1 MSLTKKKFSLRKS
14 RKVQKQ
20 PERNFNLERIVNNN
34 NNNDDDEMI
43 IIPKNKVAEL
53 QDKFTYI
60 NSLVDLRD
68 MFNTDIFNSN
78 DNLIIT
84 KSQFPKEHYYSY
96 FKGPKGTNVHK
107 NTAEA
112 ISADKLWSLLPDAL
126 YKGHVPTRYLRIL
139 QDYLGDIDRVSLSDR
154 SIQIGRPSRR
164 SQATRKR
171 RANMAIKALN
181 RNYNNNNNNNNNNV
195 NNKLAK
201 RRLTRRR
208 ETKHGRTQKQHE
220 RAKRNNAIKKSIS
233 KLLAK

>member
-1 MSLTKKKFSLRKS
+1 MSLTKKKFNLRKS

-20 PERNFNLERIVNNN
+20 PERNFNLERIID
-34 NNNDDDEMI
+34 NNNDNDEMI

-139 QDYLGDIDRVSLSDR
+139 QDFLGDIDRVSLSDR
-154 SIQIGRPSRR
+154 SVQIERPSRR
-164 SQATRKR
+164 R
-171 RANMAIKALN
+171 RPNMAIKALN
-181 RNYNNNNNNNNNNV
+181 RNYNNNNNNNNNNNV

>member
-1 MSLTKKKFSLRKS
+1 
-14 RKVQKQ
+14 
-20 PERNFNLERIVNNN
+20 
-34 NNNDDDEMI
+34 
-43 IIPKNKVAEL
+43 
-53 QDKFTYI
+53 
-60 NSLVDLRD
+60 

-84 KSQFPKEHYYSY
+84 KSQFPKEHQYSY

-139 QDYLGDIDRVSLSDR
+139 QDFLGDIDRVSLSDR
-154 SIQIGRPSRR
+154 SVQIERPSRR

-171 RANMAIKALN
+171 RPNMVIKALN
-181 RNYNNNNNNNNNNV
+181 RNYNNNNNNNNNNNV

-208 ETKHGRTQKQHE
+208 ESKHGHTQKQHERAQKQHE
-220 RAKRNNAIKKSIS
+220 RAKRNNALKKSIS